1 MIYDSAID
9 GSEIRLSCCGSG
21 LRRDELE
28 VRPRR
33 ISILIIGIKY
43 YISSHLWGILSFA
56 GTIIMPGVGDFW
68 LKSSGDSI
76 IFTSTYY
83 DGNLLF
89 AEFRFLSLS

>member
-1 MIYDSAID
+1 MIYDSAIN

-21 LRRDELE
+21 LRPDELE

-56 GTIIMPGVGDFW
+56 GTIIMPGVGDFFVE
-68 LKSSGDSI
+68 
-76 IFTSTYY
+76 IFRGFDYIY
-83 DGNLLF
+83 FNLL
-89 AEFRFLSLS
+89 RW

>member
-1 MIYDSAID
+1 MTNDSAIG
-9 GSEIRLSCCGSG
+9 GSAIRLSCCGSG

-28 VRPRR
+28 DRPRR

-43 YISSHLWGILSFA
+43 YISSHPSGILGLA

-76 IFTSTYY
+76 IFTPAYY
-83 DGNLLF
+83 DSTLPF
-89 AEFRFLSLS
+89 AEFRFLSLF